1 MNVLQPYLPGM
12 PYSHRLSVPA
22 SLAFDEPIDEALHPD
37 EYDLYPTML
46 TEAFEFKKRFSVS
59 TDSEPISVE
68 VLALHKYPKVVAWLR
83 FNPERL
89 AGIAD
94 TVGPQLQQLPDF
106 LLCRSFKT
114 KPAAFPRSGYSLE
127 LVGVYIAESQD
138 NPALTKISFAEISGL
153 EDDQGLV
160 FVFESERLSVV
171 ATVSVFDTGC
181 SVVFDFDQPKL
192 EAALRA
198 DVQTLCEHELGRIQ
212 AEMLKLTE
220 QEHKLLTALRRH
232 PEEAA

>member
-1 MNVLQPYLPGM
+1 M
-12 PYSHRLSVPA
+12 PYSHRITVPA
-22 SLAFDEPIDEALHPD
+22 SLAFDEPVDEALHPD
-37 EYDLYPTML
+37 ECDIYPTML
-46 TEAFEFKKRFSVS
+46 TEAFQYKKRFSVS

-68 VLALHKYPKVVAWLR
+68 VLAMPKAAKTLAWLR
-83 FNPERL
+83 FNPECL

-106 LLCRSFKT
+106 LLCRSFKAR
-114 KPAAFPRSGYSLE
+114 PAAFPRSGYKLE
-127 LVGVYIAESQD
+127 LTGEYLVENQD
-138 NPALTKISFAEISGL
+138 NTALVKTSLAEVSGL
-153 EDDQGLV
+153 EEGQGLV
-160 FVFESERLSVV
+160 FVLESERLGVM

-192 EAALRA
+192 EAALKA

-220 QEHKLLTALRRH
+220 QEHKLMTALRRH